1 MMADNKFEQLKREVL
16 RSGGFFVHFYFD
28 MHGSEPNSLNDI
40 MVGFVSRL
48 TKENG
53 VRMAVGTVEEPIAH
67 DDMFSTTAKV
77 SMLISDLHSLARLAV
92 SYCPIGV
99 EIEEPHKA
107 EVQAGELQNTLMTV
121 SATAQDLTQYILK
134 KGLLSPEERAK
145 FEKQVT
151 FRAELGRRLAQ
162 EEREG
167 GGQTQEGKK

>member
-1 MMADNKFEQLKREVL
+1 MSEDKFMQLKHEVL

-28 MHGSEPNSLNDI
+28 MHGSEPNSLHQI

-48 TKENG
+48 SKENG
-53 VRMAVGTVEEPIAH
+53 VRMAVGTVEDPIEH

-77 SMLISDLHSLARLAV
+77 TMLISDLHSLSRLAV

-107 EVQAGELQNTLMTV
+107 EIPAGELQNALMTI

-134 KGLLSPEERAK
+134 KGLLSPEEKAK
-145 FEKQVT
+145 FEKQVI

-162 EEREG
+162 EENDRPKE
-167 GGQTQEGKK
+167 EKNEKK